1 MKDSIVHGLMAAVAG
16 ILFCLAV
23 TLLILELHSVSE
35 IEDAVNR
42 QYGVVTEREIDSYD
56 RK

>member
-35 IEDAVNR
+35 IEDAVKR